1 MKPFSLFYALA
12 LVTIA
17 ALPLKASAVVPS
29 LKITEMT
36 VTTKIFKGKPIDSV
50 KRVSSGAF
58 KGLYCFTRIE
68 SPDDGDTS
76 IKHVWYLNGEEVGE
90 MTLPVKGE
98 HWRTYSKK
106 MFEADASSGAW
117 RVDALDSDG
126 RLLKSV
132 RFNIN

>member
-1 MKPFSLFYALA
+1 MKPFSLFYGLA
-12 LVTIA
+12 IIVA
-17 ALPLKASAVVPS
+17 ATLPLKASALVPS

-36 VTTKIFKGKPIDSV
+36 VTTKIFKGKPVDTV

-68 SPDDGDTS
+68 SSSDEDTS
-76 IKHVWYLNGEEVGE
+76 IRHVWYLNGEMAGE

-98 HWRTYSKK
+98 RWRTYSKK
-106 MFEADASSGAW
+106 IFEGASSGAW

-126 RLLKSV
+126 NLLKSV
-132 RFNIN
+132 RFTIN